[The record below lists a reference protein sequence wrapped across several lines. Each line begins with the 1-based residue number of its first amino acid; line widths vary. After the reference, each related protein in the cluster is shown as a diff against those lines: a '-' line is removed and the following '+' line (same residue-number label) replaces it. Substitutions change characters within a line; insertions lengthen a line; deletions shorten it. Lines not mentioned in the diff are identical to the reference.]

1 MNEITGWKRWLW
13 PFRSRKA
20 QVALATVLVAILGQ
34 AGVLVSEDTAATALG
49 VGIALILGIAH
60 EDAGRGAT

>member
-1 MNEITGWKRWLW
+1 MNEVVGWKRWLW

-20 QVALATVLVAILGQ
+20 QVALATVLVAVLSE
-34 AGVLVSEDTAATALG
+34 AGVLLSEDTAATALG

-60 EDAGRGAT
+60 EDALRGA